1 MKSERGFFAIFNI
14 YVGGFGVSMIKI
26 ILGMVLVASMVGS
39 ARADI
44 FDSLSSAEKDKYVHF
59 SAGVVIS
66 HASYP
71 VFKSVLKKKEH
82 AWLYAWGL
90 SIAAGVAK
98 EMHDKKTTGFSTSD
112 LAATVLGGAT
122 IVVVKF

>member
-1 MKSERGFFAIFNI
+1 MKRIAAALLLTLFMAGN
-14 YVGGFGVSMIKI
+14 
-26 ILGMVLVASMVGS
+26 

-44 FDSLSSAEKDKYVHF
+44 FDRLSSADKDKYVHF

-71 VFKSVLKKKEH
+71 VFKRVLKKKEH

-90 SIAAGVAK
+90 SIAASVAK

-112 LAATVLGGAT
+112 LAAGVLGGAT
-122 IVVVKF
+122 IVAVKF